1 MGPLY
6 LSTCLEFAT
15 NQHGES
21 EEIQRAQHLSAQ
33 KGACLESIAKE
44 RHKTP
49 QNLGKAIR
57 LITEAARGKFLQGN
71 FDYIQIYLLGY
82 PKEIMNLVKDE

>member
-1 MGPLY
+1 M
-6 LSTCLEFAT
+6 STCLEFAT

-21 EEIQRAQHLSAQ
+21 EEIQRAQHLGAQ
-33 KGACLESIAKE
+33 KGACLEGIAKE

-71 FDYIQIYLLGY
+71 FDYIQIYLLGC
-82 PKEIMNLVKDE
+82 PKVIMNLVNDE